1 MENGDDGA
9 VECPAATVATNAS
22 AKARRCWYAASHA
35 ALKMVS
41 EPTVKVFPA
50 LGVRIP
56 GVRIPLSMSTGD
68 VGERCL
74 GINRLAVR

>member
-9 VECPAATVATNAS
+9 AAATVATNAS
-22 AKARRCWYAASHA
+22 AKARRRWYAASHA

-56 GVRIPLSMSTGD
+56 LSMSTGD

>member
-1 MENGDDGA
+1 MENGDDRA

-56 GVRIPLSMSTGD
+56 LSMSTGD

-74 GINRLAVR
+74 GINRLAER